1 MIPLQAVV
9 SLDGEHVNVEK
20 IQNMQLLLPKPE
32 EIQRLKQVRCG
43 QHENLGQA
51 ELFFLSVMKVDRFEK
66 KLAAFKF
73 FLQFNEAAESLRSPL
88 GLLAKACD
96 QVVQNK
102 KLASLLRRL
111 LAVGNIM
118 NESAGKPKAAGITL
132 DSLIKT
138 AQKKGSDGTTVL
150 DHLVT
155 TSMSNNLD
163 FIDFWEG
170 MPAVVGALRLDLG
183 DLRCLLQEARNN
195 LQSVERSV
203 EAEKTK
209 ANQLDGSSIS
219 EASEKFIHTLV
230 SFLQRATVE
239 VENINTFFGE
249 VERKVQSL
257 CSFFAEDHNTCKVCS
272 IVCVVWCPFYM
283 KETTHNYSFCK
294 GKHNIWSVTR
304 FLSPRKQVQ
313 RSVSQENRIYK
324 AKRIHCKEQRKGQTQ
339 SVI

>member
-1 MIPLQAVV
+1 MIIFYFSQEITPLVFMLASLHLLCKSKNNIAIALAQFRAFSNFDELCLAVV

-132 DSLIKT
+132 DSPIKT
-138 AQKKGSDGTTVL
+138 AQKKGSDGKTVL
-150 DHLVT
+150 DHLVAR
-155 TSMSNNLD
+155 SMTNNLD

-170 MPAVVGALRLDLG
+170 MPAVVGALRLDL
-183 DLRCLLQEARNN
+183 
-195 LQSVERSV
+195 
-203 EAEKTK
+203 
-209 ANQLDGSSIS
+209 
-219 EASEKFIHTLV
+219 
-230 SFLQRATVE
+230 
-239 VENINTFFGE
+239 
-249 VERKVQSL
+249 
-257 CSFFAEDHNTCKVCS
+257 
-272 IVCVVWCPFYM
+272 
-283 KETTHNYSFCK
+283 
-294 GKHNIWSVTR
+294 
-304 FLSPRKQVQ
+304 
-313 RSVSQENRIYK
+313 
-324 AKRIHCKEQRKGQTQ
+324 
-339 SVI
+339 